1 MLHTLTED
9 GTAHWVCPNCEKQNS
24 AHHSHEQM
32 ERGVPRAHID
42 NLIARGLSEQDARA
56 ALAAQGAGIIA
67 LPPCEC
73 GARTFLK
80 ANFTPEEL
88 QARNMIGED
97 GQPTDSYFAANRHV
111 QLHQLM
117 EANGK

>member
-9 GTAHWVCPNCEKQNS
+9 GTAHWVCPNCETQNS

-67 LPPCEC
+67 LPPCAC

-80 ANFTPEEL
+80 ASFTAEEL
-88 QARNMIGED
+88 QARNMIDETGE
-97 GQPTDSYFAANRHV
+97 PTESHAAAHRHMA
-111 QLHQLM
+111 LHRHM